1 VSIISE
7 HLFDESFDA
16 AILSAIIT
24 IVDFQIAGHQT
35 DGYKIDTEV
44 YSGPLDLLL
53 QLIEKAELDIT
64 RLALAQ
70 VTDQYLEYMHRLEV
84 QDAAEVSAFLVIA
97 AKLVQIKSA
106 ALLPRPVNPDLQ
118 VEEDP
123 GETLARQLIIYKRF
137 KELSKFLENR
147 EAEGLHTYLRLDTTA
162 NLQIPSRLDIS
173 ELTLDALV
181 QAAREIFSNPNNLP
195 PLSEV
200 VSIARF
206 TIRQKIST
214 ILDTL
219 KRTGKLTFR
228 SLLSAKGDRVEIVVT
243 FLAMLELVKRHMVG
257 ASQTALFGEI
267 ELQPEGEITTL
278 EDEELEFID

>member
-1 VSIISE
+1 M
-7 HLFDESFDA
+7 DESFDA
-16 AILSAIIT
+16 VILSAIIT

-118 VEEDP
+118 FEEDP

-173 ELTLDALV
+173 ELTLEALV
-181 QAAREIFSNPNNLP
+181 QAARDIFNNPNNLP

-200 VSIARF
+200 VSVSRF

-214 ILDTL
+214 ILDML

-228 SLLSAKGDRVEIVVT
+228 SLLSEKGDRVEIVVT
-243 FLAMLELVKRHMVG
+243 FLALLELVKRHMVG

>member
-1 VSIISE
+1 M
-7 HLFDESFDA
+7 
-16 AILSAIIT
+16 
-24 IVDFQIAGHQT
+24 DFQIAGHQT

-70 VTDQYLEYMHRLEV
+70 VTDQYLEYMHHLEI

-106 ALLPRPVNPDLQ
+106 ALLPKPVNPDLQ

-123 GETLARQLIIYKRF
+123 GESLARQLIIYKRF
-137 KELSKFLENR
+137 KELSKFLESR
-147 EAEGLHTYLRLDTTA
+147 EAAGLHTYLRLDTTA
-162 NLQIPSRLDIS
+162 SLQIPSRLDIS
-173 ELTLDALV
+173 ELTLEALV
-181 QAAREIFSNPNNLP
+181 QAARDIFGSPNNLP

-200 VSIARF
+200 VSISRF

-219 KRTGKLTFR
+219 KKTGKLTFR
-228 SLLSAKGDRVEIVVT
+228 SLLSEKGNRVEIVVT
-243 FLAMLELVKRHMVG
+243 FLAMLELVKRHMIG
-257 ASQTALFGEI
+257 ATQPALFGDI
-267 ELQPEGEITTL
+267 ELQPEGEIAAL
-278 EDEELEFID
+278 EDEELEFVD